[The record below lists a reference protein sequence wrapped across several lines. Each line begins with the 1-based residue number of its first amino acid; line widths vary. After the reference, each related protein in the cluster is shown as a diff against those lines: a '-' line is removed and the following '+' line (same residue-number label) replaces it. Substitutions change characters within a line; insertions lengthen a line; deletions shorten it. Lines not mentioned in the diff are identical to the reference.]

1 MNGVDIGQLLASSDS
16 QSCKYIYI
24 YISMLGSHYKIRT
37 YTYGYEKILGF
48 RTMVLKS
55 KDLILV
61 YNHGSQKIENKSYN
75 QP

>member
-1 MNGVDIGQLLASSDS
+1 
-16 QSCKYIYI
+16 
-24 YISMLGSHYKIRT
+24 MLGSHYKIRT

>member
-1 MNGVDIGQLLASSDS
+1 
-16 QSCKYIYI
+16 
-24 YISMLGSHYKIRT
+24 MLGSHYKIRT

-48 RTMVLKS
+48 RTMILKS